1 MTWIRVDCALPRHPK
16 VARLARTL
24 GTSRHEAIGILIDL
38 WTWAVD
44 YGGDDGDLGRY
55 SAEELVTA
63 LAIHQPEALIRV
75 DLLDALEASGFVDR
89 GDGDRLLLHDWLD
102 LQGALVAQREANR
115 ERQRRYR
122 GKTQR
127 DTVTPVTV
135 PVTVT
140 SPLPNAASPLPNG
153 ATDVTNET
161 NETKKASQPIFEF
174 GTLDPITHSDLQKW
188 RGLFADLDIAV
199 EIEKMKLYLT
209 SAPASKRP
217 KKSLPRFG
225 LNWLQRANA
234 DMQRASVTN
243 QKEQARSDQLSASS
257 EEIRQQAESRRD
269 QMAASSE
276 EENRERAASRREQ
289 MSKQIKALAA
299 AKTDRRPA

>member
-16 VARLARTL
+16 VAKLARTL
-24 GTSRHEAIGILIDL
+24 GTSRHEAIGIMIDL
-38 WTWAVD
+38 WTWTVD

-55 SAEELVTA
+55 SSEDLVTA
-63 LAIHQPEALIRV
+63 LAIHQPEALIQV
-75 DLLDALEASGFVDR
+75 DLLTALEDCGFLDR
-89 GDGDRLLLHDWLD
+89 DGDRLLLHDWLD

-122 GKTQR
+122 NKTKR
-127 DTVTPVTV
+127 DIVTPETA
-135 PVTVT
+135 PITVT
-140 SPLPNAASPLPNG
+140 SSLPNAASPLGNG
-153 ATDVTNET
+153 ATNERNER

-199 EIEKMKLYLT
+199 EIEKMQLYLA

-234 DMQRASVTN
+234 DHHRAGVTN
-243 QKEQARSDQLSASS
+243 QKEQIRNDQLSASS
-257 EEIRQQAESRRD
+257 EEIRQQAESKRD
-269 QMAASSE
+269 HLATRSE
-276 EENRERAASRREQ
+276 EEIRQQAASRREQ

-299 AKTDRRPA
+299 AKADRRPA

>member
-63 LAIHQPEALIRV
+63 LAIHQPDALIQV

-122 GKTQR
+122 DRKC
-127 DTVTPVTV
+127 DSVTPVTV

-153 ATDVTNET
+153 ATYERNERTNIT
-161 NETKKASQPIFEF
+161 DDSQPVFEF
-174 GTLDPITHSDLQKW
+174 GELVPVTGAHLAKW
-188 RGLFADLDIAV
+188 RGLFVDLDIAV
-199 EIEKMKLYLT
+199 EIEKMKLYLA

-217 KKSLPRFG
+217 KKSLPRFA

-243 QKEQARSDQLSASS
+243 QKEQVRNDQLAASS
-257 EEIRQQAESRRD
+257 EEIRQQAESKRD
-269 QMAASSE
+269 QMAARSE
-276 EENRERAASRREQ
+276 EEIREQ
-289 MSKQIKALAA
+289 
-299 AKTDRRPA
+299 AKLFYV